1 MVRGT
6 HKNINDR
13 SQCNLAPLE
22 PSSLTIASPRFPNTP
37 EKQDSELKSH
47 FRKMIEAFK
56 EDINT
61 SLKKLQNNTG
71 KKVEALKDK
80 SLKQIHEYTIKL
92 VKELNKVIQ

>member
-1 MVRGT
+1 
-6 HKNINDR
+6 
-13 SQCNLAPLE
+13 
-22 PSSLTIASPRFPNTP
+22 
-37 EKQDSELKSH
+37 
-47 FRKMIEAFK
+47 MIEAFK